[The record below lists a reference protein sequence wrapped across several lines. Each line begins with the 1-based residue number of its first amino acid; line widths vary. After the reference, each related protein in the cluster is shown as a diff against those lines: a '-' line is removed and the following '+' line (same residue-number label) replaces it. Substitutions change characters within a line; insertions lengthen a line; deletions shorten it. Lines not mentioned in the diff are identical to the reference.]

1 MTHLKLTAT
10 IAAVISLTA
19 CGNAAVSSP
28 PAPATSPASPAAA
41 HHAAEPATAAGARA
55 AAVRYFDLYA
65 AHQYAASW
73 PMLSHA
79 ARRDVS
85 RNSWT
90 KIHQECITTSGLAY
104 KIGHIVLAGH
114 TAVVKVSLAG
124 VASKLGSEEQSF
136 AYQHGKWHYVPSDLP
151 VYKGHTVTQAVAD
164 LRAQQICSS

>member
-1 MTHLKLTAT
+1 MRSLTLAAAA
-10 IAAVISLTA
+10 AAVISLAA
-19 CGNAAVSSP
+19 CSHAAA
-28 PAPATSPASPAAA
+28 PAPAAPAASPAAA
-41 HHAAEPATAAGARA
+41 HHAAEPATAAGART

-73 PMLSHA
+73 PMLSHT

-85 RNSWT
+85 RSSWT
-90 KIHQECITTSGLAY
+90 KIHQACITTSGLAY

-124 VASKLGSEEQSF
+124 VAAKLGSEEQSF

-151 VYKGHTVTQAVAD
+151 VYKGHTVAQAVAA